1 MPVAPLDRDRTLE
14 SMIRFDREERNSPK
28 WRDWETKENHKYAI
42 VHDGRLYP
50 VKEIVSLASGAPTS
64 SFSGGAQA
72 NGLVRKVGFN
82 VEALHLPTEREVQ
95 IALHELLLA
104 QAPSAIEPA
113 LAYETLADQ
122 FALPQHLRTKRMENS
137 DALDWQNC
145 VRFARRKLVDLGV
158 VDPSE
163 QGRWKLVLRTE
174 PKVWS
179 KNPW

>member
-1 MPVAPLDRDRTLE
+1 MRCPCLRAVICRLKP
-14 SMIRFDREERNSPK
+14 RFDREERNSPK

-122 FALPQHLRTKRMENS
+122 FALPQHLRPKRMENS
-137 DALDWQNC
+137 DALDWGPSC
-145 VRFARRKLVDLGV
+145 RHSWTGRFDLKQTHRRKVIRG
-158 VDPSE
+158 
-163 QGRWKLVLRTE
+163 
-174 PKVWS
+174 
-179 KNPW
+179 NPFPI